1 MNEFHVLNGD
11 ALVEQ
16 TNQFLNQKPVCVA
29 REILM
34 EGPVETTN
42 LAEFWGN
49 RASFI
54 NEFFGEDKAAYFTKV
69 VSEFEKIASLQKPHK
84 IFLWFE
90 YDLFCQVNFWF
101 TLNLIK
107 TGNVDHELYWVRPNT
122 PDWKGFGIYT
132 PEGLKNVWQDA
143 YQLSNAETKSLI
155 NCWNAYQLNDKNRF
169 QEILKS
175 ASIELQFLK
184 DVVEAH
190 FARLSFPAELS
201 RPEKSLIEISNSI
214 QSKDFVD
221 IFSLFSAKEG
231 IYGYGDLQVKK
242 LWNSLLEHHSELLN

>member
-1 MNEFHVLNGD
+1 MSNG
-11 ALVEQ
+11 
-16 TNQFLNQKPVCVA
+16 
-29 REILM
+29 
-34 EGPVETTN
+34 
-42 LAEFWGN
+42 
-49 RASFI
+49 
-54 NEFFGEDKAAYFTKV
+54 
-69 VSEFEKIASLQKPHK
+69 
-84 IFLWFE
+84 
-90 YDLFCQVNFWF
+90 
-101 TLNLIK
+101 
-107 TGNVDHELYWVRPNT
+107 
-122 PDWKGFGIYT
+122 
-132 PEGLKNVWQDA
+132 
-143 YQLSNAETKSLI
+143 ETKSLI

-242 LWNSLLEHHSELLN
+242 LWNSLLENHSELLN